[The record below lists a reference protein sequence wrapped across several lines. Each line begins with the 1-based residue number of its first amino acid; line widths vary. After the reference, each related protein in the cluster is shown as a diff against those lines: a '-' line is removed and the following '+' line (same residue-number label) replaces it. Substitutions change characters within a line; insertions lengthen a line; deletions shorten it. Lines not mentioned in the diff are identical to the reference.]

1 MRNRLVNPGAGELTY
16 EIRNIVN
23 VAEKLQK
30 LGVKI
35 NWENIG
41 DPVAKGEAIPS
52 WMKEVVVGELMNDE
66 TYAYCPTRGILSTRK
81 FICEQTNAYGG
92 VQITPEDIIFFNGL
106 GDAIAKV
113 YGNLKRETRV
123 ITPSPTYTTH
133 STGEAAHA
141 NASPVCYRL
150 QPDNN
155 WYPDLQDL
163 RNHVRFNPAISG
175 ILIINPDNPTGM
187 VFPEQAVREIVAIAQ
202 EYDLFL
208 IADEVYNNIVY
219 NGERTVPLAAVVGD
233 VPAVAMRGISKEF
246 PWPGARCGWIEF
258 YNADKDPVFQQYV
271 TAILNSK
278 MNEVCS
284 TTLPQ
289 LALPKIFS
297 HPEYKQHLS
306 ERITRYE
313 RMSNIAYDILAE
325 VPGLMVNRTNGAFYM
340 SVAFQ
345 EGLLNHKQ
353 SLPIENPEVR
363 ELVEGLV
370 SGKDVAPDKR
380 FVYYILAHTGICIVP
395 LSSFSTSLQGFRCTL
410 LEKDEGEFTKIFETL
425 AAKIHEYLQS

>member
-1 MRNRLVNPGAGELTY
+1 MRNSLVNPGAGELTY

-30 LGVKI
+30 LGIKI

-41 DPVAKGEAIPS
+41 DPVAKGEVIPP
-52 WMKEVVVGELMNDE
+52 WMKEVVIRELMNDD
-66 TYAYCPTRGILSTRK
+66 TYGYCHTRGVLETRK
-81 FICEQTNAYGG
+81 FICTHTNSLGG
-92 VQITPEDIIFFNGL
+92 AQITPEDIIFFNGL

-113 YGNLKRETRV
+113 YGNLKRETR
-123 ITPSPTYTTH
+123 ILTPSPTYTTH

-141 NASPVCYRL
+141 NASPISYRL
-150 QPDNN
+150 QPENN
-155 WYPDLQDL
+155 WYPDLEDL
-163 RNHVRFNPAISG
+163 RNHVKYNPAISG

-187 VFPEQAVREIVAIAQ
+187 VFPEHILREIVAIAR

-219 NGERTVPLAAVVGD
+219 NDAKTLPLASIIGD

-258 YNADKDPVFQQYV
+258 YNTGKDQRFKKYV
-271 TAILNSK
+271 NAILNSK

-289 LALPKIFS
+289 KTLPVIFS
-297 HPEYKQHLS
+297 HPEYGKYLN
-306 ERITRYE
+306 ERIARYE
-313 RMSNIAYDILAE
+313 RMSNIAYDILKD

-340 SVAFQ
+340 AVAFE
-345 EGLLNHKQ
+345 EGLLNNRQ
-353 SLPIENPEVR
+353 TLPIDNCEVR
-363 ELVEGLV
+363 DLVQNLV
-370 SGKDVAPDKR
+370 DRPDVAPDKR

-395 LSSFSTSLQGFRCTL
+395 LSSFSTSLQGFRVTL
-410 LEKDEGEFTKIFETL
+410 LEKDENEFRKVFQTLATKIG
-425 AAKIHEYLQS
+425 EYLAS